1 MRLFWFL
8 VSQLNLSLFV
18 FFLPLAPAQRQ
29 GKTEETPGIP
39 GTSPELD
46 GKPALVSIILSGTTT
61 MRFDPVG

>member
-18 FFLPLAPAQRQ
+18 FVLPLAPAQRQ

-39 GTSPELD
+39 GNSPELD
-46 GKPALVSIILSGTTT
+46 GKPTLVSVILSGTTT

>member
-1 MRLFWFL
+1 M

-18 FFLPLAPAQRQ
+18 FFSLPLAPAQRQ

-39 GTSPELD
+39 GNSPELD
-46 GKPALVSIILSGTTT
+46 GKPTLVSIILSGTTT